1 MERERDLRWA
11 EHPVVIVVAPTGAEV
26 TREHNPAVPYTPAE
40 IAADVLACRE
50 AGAAV
55 AHLHVREDDGT
66 PSASADLFRQAVD
79 GIRAA
84 CDIITMVSTGGAMG
98 MTIEERSTGL
108 EARPDM
114 SGIETGSL
122 NFGRD
127 LFPTLPH
134 ETEGIAARAAELGIP
149 LEVEAFE
156 IGHIDAAIDFARR
169 GVLPAPLRVNIVVG
183 CPGALAATSHNL
195 TAAVAALPDDATW
208 SVTAIGR
215 HQTRMLTLGLLL
227 GATCVRVGFEDNVY
241 LRRGQL
247 AASNAELVEQIAAI
261 ARSLGRGVATVEQAR
276 ELLSLPQPAEV
287 RR

>member
-1 MERERDLRWA
+1 MNRERDLGWA
-11 EHPVVIVVAPTGAEV
+11 KHPVVIVVAPTGAEV

-40 IAADVLACRE
+40 IAADVAACCE
-50 AGAAV
+50 TGAAV

-66 PSASADLFRQAVD
+66 PSASAELFRQTVA
-79 GIRAA
+79 GIRAV
-84 CDIITMVSTGGAMG
+84 CDIVTMVSTGGAMG

-183 CPGALAATSHNL
+183 CPGALAATAHNL
-195 TAAVAALPDDATW
+195 IAAVAALPEDATW

-261 ARSLGRGVATVEQAR
+261 ARSLGRDVATAEQAR
-276 ELLSLPQPAEV
+276 DLLSLPQAAGV
-287 RR
+287 GR

>member
-1 MERERDLRWA
+1 M
-11 EHPVVIVVAPTGAEV
+11 VIVVAPTGAEV

-40 IAADVLACRE
+40 IAADVAACRE

-66 PSASADLFRQAVD
+66 PSARAGLFRQAVD
-79 GIRAA
+79 GVRAA

-98 MTIEERSTGL
+98 MTIDERSTGL

-156 IGHIDAAIDFARR
+156 IGHIDAAVAFARH
-169 GVLPAPLRVNIVVG
+169 GVLSAPLRVNIVVG

-195 TAAVAALPDDATW
+195 IAAVAALPEDATW
-208 SVTAIGR
+208 CVTAIGR

-247 AASNAELVEQIAAI
+247 AASNAELVEQVAAV
-261 ARSLGRGVATVEQAR
+261 ARSLGREVATVEQAR
-276 ELLSLPQPAEV
+276 ELLSLPQSAGV
-287 RR
+287 GR

>member
-1 MERERDLRWA
+1 MNRERDLRWA

-40 IAADVLACRE
+40 IAADVAACRE

-66 PSASADLFRQAVD
+66 PSARAGLFRQAVD
-79 GIRAA
+79 GVRAA

-98 MTIEERSTGL
+98 MTIDERSTGL

-156 IGHIDAAIDFARR
+156 IGHIDAAVAFARH
-169 GVLPAPLRVNIVVG
+169 GVLSAPLRVNIVVG

-195 TAAVAALPDDATW
+195 IAAVAALPEDATW
-208 SVTAIGR
+208 CVTAIGR

-247 AASNAELVEQIAAI
+247 AASNAELVEQVAAV
-261 ARSLGRGVATVEQAR
+261 ARSLGREVATVEQAR
-276 ELLSLPQPAEV
+276 ELLSLPQSAGV
-287 RR
+287 GR

>member
-1 MERERDLRWA
+1 MNRERDLRWA

-40 IAADVLACRE
+40 IAADVAACRE

-66 PSASADLFRQAVD
+66 PSARAGLFRQAVD

-98 MTIEERSTGL
+98 MTIDERSTGL

-156 IGHIDAAIDFARR
+156 IGHIDAAVAFARH
-169 GVLPAPLRVNIVVG
+169 GVLSAPLRVNIVVG

-195 TAAVAALPDDATW
+195 IAAVAALPEDATW
-208 SVTAIGR
+208 CVTAIGR

-247 AASNAELVEQIAAI
+247 AASNAELVEQVAAV
-261 ARSLGRGVATVEQAR
+261 ARSLGREVATVEQAR
-276 ELLSLPQPAEV
+276 ELLSLPQSAGV
-287 RR
+287 GR